1 MSIRMY
7 PKFNSTSPA
16 PARKQRKHRWGTFVL
31 VAAMGATLVLSQG
44 GCTSSNTSA
53 PASASSTL
61 DSGSSSSVTATHD
74 SGSSMHA
81 SSYAADGAIIEL
93 DSVDTFDDS
102 TDTSATESSDYS
114 AYQYPN
120 LPNTNNDSVVMEYL
134 NSQNGGSNTSS
145 QTASDQSYLVA
156 GSVADASSSTSV
168 NSALH
173 MIQGH
178 VESLFNRLSQGD
190 TSIVSQETID
200 SVAWYW
206 ENFALM
212 GIDELCYPNSE
223 ITRLFL
229 QQGFSFDCN
238 DVTYDPTT
246 CTGTLYYTISPSFD
260 IAAAGNKFWQ
270 DSCEAAGTSTID
282 DAKNHLTNGT
292 FYMGMQYAINE
303 LGATGPTEYNHV
315 DFHIDPATGSV
326 YVDADSWDGFIE
338 GLFLIS
344 GANGCAA

>member
-7 PKFNSTSPA
+7 PTFNATSSA
-16 PARKQRKHRWGTFVL
+16 PARKQCNRRWGTFAL
-31 VAAMGATLVLSQG
+31 VAAMGAALVLSQG

-53 PASASSTL
+53 STSASSALESGSSASST
-61 DSGSSSSVTATHD
+61 STHD
-74 SGSSMHA
+74 TDSTVHA
-81 SSYAADGAIIEL
+81 SSYAADDAIIEL
-93 DSVDTFDDS
+93 DGDNTYGDS
-102 TDTSATESSDYS
+102 ADTSATESSDYS

-120 LPNTNNDSVVMEYL
+120 LPNTNNDSIVMDYL
-134 NSQNGGSNTSS
+134 KDQETSGSTST
-145 QTASDQSYLVA
+145 QTTANPSYLVA

-190 TSIVSQETID
+190 TSIISQETID
-200 SVAWYW
+200 NIAWYW

-344 GANGCAA
+344 GANGYAA

>member
-7 PKFNSTSPA
+7 PTFNATSPA
-16 PARKQRKHRWGTFVL
+16 PTRKQRTHRWGAFAL
-31 VAAMGATLVLSQG
+31 VAAMGAALVLSQG
-44 GCTSSNTSA
+44 GCASTDASA
-53 PASASSTL
+53 PASSSSAL
-61 DSGSSSSVTATHD
+61 DSGSTASTASTHD
-74 SGSSMHA
+74 TGSSIHA
-81 SSYAADGAIIEL
+81 ASYAADEPIIRFDNE
-93 DSVDTFDDS
+93 DAVDDD
-102 TDTSATESSDYS
+102 TDMPATTNSDYS

-120 LPNTNNDSVVMEYL
+120 LPNTNNDSVALEYL
-134 NSQNGGSNTSS
+134 NSQTESS
-145 QTASDQSYLVA
+145 SASAQTTANPSYLVA

-178 VESLFNRLSQGD
+178 VEALFNRLSQGD
-190 TSIVSQETID
+190 TSIISQETID
-200 SVAWYW
+200 NIAWYW

-212 GIDELCYPNSE
+212 GVDELCYPNSE
-223 ITRLFL
+223 IARLFL

-238 DVTYDPTT
+238 DVTYDPAT

-282 DAKNHLTNGT
+282 EAKNHLTNGT
-292 FYMGMQYAINE
+292 FYMGMQFAIDE

-315 DFHIDPATGSV
+315 DFHIDSDTGSV

-344 GANGCAA
+344 GANGYAA